1 MEGELIEYVRAYP
14 MLYDFKNKYYRNQ
27 VVRKEAWDEIGEKL
41 DKSGDQ
47 CKDAWNK
54 LRNAYTNTLNRRKT
68 KSGQVTKKM
77 LNKFYTCYR
86 THVNSSEILQDE
98 TQEEE
103 SIVDGPEAVG
113 AMEDETQPFQYQ
125 NVNESLFTDK
135 SDFISLEPPSNDS
148 KRKRTSI
155 EATMYELVLI
165 MKSNSRMRSQ
175 QLSQNQSATSQS
187 CLHDK

>member
-1 MEGELIEYVRAYP
+1 
-14 MLYDFKNKYYRNQ
+14 
-27 VVRKEAWDEIGEKL
+27 
-41 DKSGDQ
+41 
-47 CKDAWNK
+47 
-54 LRNAYTNTLNRRKT
+54 
-68 KSGQVTKKM
+68 
-77 LNKFYTCYR
+77 
-86 THVNSSEILQDE
+86 
-98 TQEEE
+98 
-103 SIVDGPEAVG
+103 
-113 AMEDETQPFQYQ
+113 MEDETQPFQYQ